1 MWHWLGN
8 KLGDT
13 VINTGQSLVPL
24 GYTIIHKMH
33 LKFLANSWVLNPEV
47 PLASQLPVEAASMQL
62 QHPENINFSS
72 TS

>member
-33 LKFLANSWVLNPEV
+33 LKLLANS
-47 PLASQLPVEAASMQL
+47 
-62 QHPENINFSS
+62 
-72 TS
+72 